1 MKPAG
6 SIAYVVDPRLP
17 GGTSSAVAAELLAL
31 ADFAPVRVHALETR
45 MFHGR
50 TVAPQLAAAL
60 ETLGLDL
67 VWNAPTVCADLVVFH
82 NPAVLK
88 FQHVPGVRIVTRHL
102 IVVTHE
108 NFLRPGAAEAF
119 DVAGCLG
126 QLDRATLSPRKSL
139 APVSPHNR
147 RCALDWLAGR
157 PGQAGW
163 SVLGEDWFNICDHPR
178 TAPSPAPADR
188 RGRHSRPGAEKF
200 PPLAVMDL
208 CFPAQA
214 RANVILGADSYLAA
228 GLDRP
233 HWSLYPFRG
242 LDLDEYFAMFDFMVY
257 FTAPVWRESFG
268 RVLAEAIAAG
278 KVVITDADTAATFGG
293 AALAATPEEVGAII
307 RRLVDRPRQYRDH
320 VLAAQARLDRH
331 SSGAFRD
338 VFLRACCPAI
348 GAAP

>member
-1 MKPAG
+1 MTPTG

-31 ADFAPVRVHALETR
+31 AEIAPVRVHALETR
-45 MFHGR
+45 MFRGR
-50 TVAPQLAAAL
+50 AVAPQLAAAL

-67 VWNAPTVCADLVVFH
+67 VWNAPTVSADLVVFH

-88 FQHVPGVRIVTRHL
+88 FQRDPGVRIVTRHL

-126 QLDRATLSPRKSL
+126 QLDRATLSPLKSL

-147 RCALDWLAGR
+147 QCILDWLDRNPGR
-157 PGQAGW
+157 DGW
-163 SVLGEDWFNICDHPR
+163 SVLGQDWFNICDHPR
-178 TAPSPAPADR
+178 SVPSPAPADR

-208 CFPAQA
+208 CFPAHAQ
-214 RANVILGADSYLAA
+214 ANVILGADSYVAA

-242 LDLDEYFAMFDFMVY
+242 LDLDEYFAMVDFMVY
-257 FTAPVWRESFG
+257 FTAPGWRESFG
-268 RVLAEAIAAG
+268 RVMAEAIAAG
-278 KVVITDADTAATFGG
+278 KPVITDADTAAAFDG
-293 AALAATPEEVGAII
+293 AALVASPEEVDAVIA
-307 RRLVDRPRQYRDH
+307 RLVGRPRLYRDH
-320 VLAAQARLDRH
+320 VIAAQARLDRH
-331 SSGAFRD
+331 SSAAFREA
-338 VFLRACCPAI
+338 FLRAAGPAI
-348 GAAP
+348 GVAP